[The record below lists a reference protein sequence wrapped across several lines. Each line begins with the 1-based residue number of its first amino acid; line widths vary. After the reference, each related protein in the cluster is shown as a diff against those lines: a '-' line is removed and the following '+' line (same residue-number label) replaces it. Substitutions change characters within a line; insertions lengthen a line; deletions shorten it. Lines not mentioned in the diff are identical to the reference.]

1 MASKVKGTAALHMVN
16 KKSLGTR
23 LKENWQMYVFLAI
36 PLIWLAIF
44 KYYPMYGVQIAFRD
58 YEIKLGINGSPW
70 VGFFNFIRFFKSYEL
85 ERTLGNTLF
94 LSIVGTCVSFPIPIF
109 FALLLNSVRS
119 RKWKGVVENITYMPH
134 FISTVVLVGMMK
146 RIFDIN
152 TGMIHNL
159 VANFGVNFHT
169 DLFAG
174 GVHFRWLYICSGVWQ
189 GTGWG
194 SIIYMAA
201 LSGVDPELHEAAT
214 IDGASRWARVRYI
227 DFPTILPTIVTM
239 LILAAGG
246 VMGIGFDKAYLMQN
260 DTNLSTSEVIA
271 TYVYKVGFGVGNAQ
285 GGTTNFSYSSAIGM
299 FNSIVNL
306 IMVTTVNRIS
316 RAVSG
321 SSIW

>member
-1 MASKVKGTAALHMVN
+1 MAAAPVVVH
-16 KKSLGTR
+16 KKSLR
-23 LKENWQMYVFLAI
+23 ARVIENWQMYVFLLI
-36 PLIWLAIF
+36 PLAWLFIF
-44 KYYPMYGVQIAFRD
+44 KYYPMYGVQIAFRN
-58 YEIKLGINGSPW
+58 YTIKDGITGSKW
-70 VGFFNFIRFFKSYEL
+70 MGLYQFFKFFNSYEL
-85 ERTLGNTLF
+85 PRTLGNTLF
-94 LSIVGTCVSFPIPIF
+94 LSVVGTLVSFPIPIF

-119 RKWKGVVENITYMPH
+119 KRWKSAVENITYMPH

-152 TGMIHNL
+152 TGMIHNVL
-159 VANFGVNFHT
+159 SMIGINYHT

-174 GVHFRWLYICSGVWQ
+174 ASHFRWLYICSGVWQ

-201 LSGVDPELHEAAT
+201 LSSVEPELHEAAT
-214 IDGASRWARVRYI
+214 IDGASRWARIRYV
-227 DFPTILPTIVTM
+227 DFPSILPTIVTM

-260 DTNLSTSEVIA
+260 DTNLAASEVIA
-271 TYVYKVGFGVGNAQ
+271 TYVYKVGFGTT
-285 GGTTNFSYSSAIGM
+285 GGAANFSYSSAIGM

-306 IMVTTVNRIS
+306 IMVMSVNKIS
-316 RAVSG
+316 RAISG